1 MQKTIPDNSP
11 VLINALACSGCS
23 RPMKMEIIKGRR
35 GLDHVEYSCVNPEVG
50 CSYKIEV
57 RNYINAEMRG
67 FRPEVVE
74 VVKA

>member
-1 MQKTIPDNSP
+1 
-11 VLINALACSGCS
+11 
-23 RPMKMEIIKGRR
+23 MKMEIIKGRR

-57 RNYINAEMRG
+57 KSYVNAEMKG
-67 FRPEVVE
+67 FRPEVKE